1 MSKREEPRVCALPGC
16 GRELTSK
23 NRTGVCRAHNHAAGF
38 CYCVQCAG
46 LKGRTVVKTA
56 EQLRSEG
63 LLGKESVAPQ
73 RQSVARASPFVVR
86 SPAGMR
92 PAPAA
97 VTLPVLPWEAG
108 S

>member
-1 MSKREEPRVCALPGC
+1 MSERKEPRVCAVPGC
-16 GRELTSK
+16 GRELYSR
-23 NRTGVCRAHNHAAGF
+23 NRSAVCRAHNHEAGF
-38 CYCVQCAG
+38 CVCVQCVG
-46 LKGRTVVKTA
+46 SKGVTVVKTA

-73 RQSVARASPFVVR
+73 RQSVAGASPFVVR